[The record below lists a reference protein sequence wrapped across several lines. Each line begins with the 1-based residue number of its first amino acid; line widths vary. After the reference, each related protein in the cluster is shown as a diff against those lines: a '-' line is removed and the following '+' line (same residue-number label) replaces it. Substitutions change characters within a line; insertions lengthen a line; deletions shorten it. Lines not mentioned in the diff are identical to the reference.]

1 MITHNGKYLGAA
13 THHGMPIYAATMG
26 GKMVFGIKWR
36 LQLTTQAI
44 LVAFGAEGTEV
55 IRKTNDYLNR
65 IATTD
70 LQRAQ
75 ALANFINEDPLLVC
89 SLVETS
95 KVRTGIIWNAKYG
108 HDDNGI
114 VFPFI
119 WSEVGSMDMNITSD
133 NNNCIFIC
141 GATSL
146 TDAMASKNG
155 YCTFGGTNALG
166 VTVTRSGTWTLN
178 TLSQVGMTFATNTK
192 KEYVRIG
199 GWNYTVYGRDLW
211 INYWNIYDTAGDPF
225 VKLVPYLTTDGEVC
239 FLDLVNLQLHH
250 NVYTDPFT
258 IAITPK
264 TTS

>member
-1 MITHNGKYLGAA
+1 MIGFNGTYLPAA
-13 THHGMPIYAATMG
+13 THHGMRITAACLG
-26 GKMVFGIKWR
+26 GHWVFNYKW
-36 LQLTTQAI
+36 LTHATQQAI
-44 LVAFGAEGTEV
+44 LAAFGAEEGMVV
-55 IRKTNDYLNR
+55 ISKTNDYLNA
-65 IATTD
+65 IAWTD
-70 LQRAQ
+70 PQRAQ
-75 ALANFINEDPLLVC
+75 RLANFIQEDPLLVC

-95 KVRTGIIWNAKYG
+95 KVRTGIIWNAKYS
-108 HDDNGI
+108 HDDNGL

-119 WSEVGSMDMNITSD
+119 WSEVSSMDMNITSD
-133 NNNCIFIC
+133 HNNCIFIC

-146 TDAMASKNG
+146 TDATASKNG
-155 YCTFGGTNALG
+155 YCTFGGSNSLG

-178 TLSQVGMTFATNTK
+178 SLSQVGMTFATNTK

-199 GWNYTVYGRDLW
+199 GWNNTSYGRDLW

-258 IAITPK
+258 IQLTPK
-264 TTS
+264 A